1 VHKTRA
7 FAALLNEYSNRPVPR
22 GTDPLRQGCRG
33 GVSSRRA
40 GINFFK
46 ETVMAEKIRYSDRR
60 PENENAPVSR
70 GSNSTKTV
78 TDPAD
83 GAVQS
88 SPKRAEEGRRV
99 LEEKAKDGLK
109 NATGQLPRDQI

>member
-1 VHKTRA
+1 
-7 FAALLNEYSNRPVPR
+7 
-22 GTDPLRQGCRG
+22 
-33 GVSSRRA
+33 
-40 GINFFK
+40 
-46 ETVMAEKIRYSDRR
+46 MADKIRYSDQR
-60 PENENAPVSR
+60 PGNENAPVSR